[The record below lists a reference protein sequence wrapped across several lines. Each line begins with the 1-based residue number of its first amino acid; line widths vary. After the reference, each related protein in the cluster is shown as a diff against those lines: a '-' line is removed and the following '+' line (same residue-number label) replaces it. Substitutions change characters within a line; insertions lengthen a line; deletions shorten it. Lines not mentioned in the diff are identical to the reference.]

1 MTNSAKPCFPSLLV
15 LGVLSAPPLAA
26 SANQA
31 SVLEEVIVTAT
42 KRETSLMETA
52 SSITAF
58 DSGML
63 EALNID
69 GAQDLARR
77 TPSLS
82 ITAFTVSIRGVG
94 RPNLAVGSDPG
105 IGMYWDGV
113 YNTENGVFTYN
124 QFFDIERIEVL
135 RGPQGIL
142 YGRNSVGG
150 AVSFISKRPAAEWG
164 GEVTAE
170 LTNYDGT
177 VLQALASGPVN
188 DKLGVLAG
196 VSQIKRDGFQE
207 NIYNGNDLEQ
217 EDVQYGTL
225 ALQHQTTERWN
236 SFLKLYAVGR
246 DYRSTNGYILEPFKQ
261 ELIQQITD
269 IDTGENLNFPGMFPK
284 QNFVNMRQGLAIT
297 NPALQDENDVK
308 IDRDPE
314 LDAPVRGGSLNSEYV
329 ADTYA
334 LKYTL
339 GYSQYNFDTMA
350 DADGAVAADSGV
362 DWNQLLWFGVPAS
375 ITSGL
380 GYGIT
385 PSDMTYVVDQEA
397 RFSSHE
403 LQYTS
408 DWDSDFALLGG
419 LYYYHSDEEQVVSY
433 REYNDQLMEMYAYF
447 ATFIN
452 KPVSSD
458 NYLYRGEAH
467 VDTRAYA
474 TYGQLEWDW
483 TERTKLS
490 AGLRFSYDE
499 KEGRDNTFVQFVGDP
514 NNPTVYRT
522 QDDNWDKWT
531 WRLGV
536 DHFLQQ
542 DHMLYGYV
550 ATGYRSGGFNFQKP
564 TASPIVDVVKPEE
577 ILTYEVGYKG
587 TLLENRLML
596 SSSAY
601 YYDYTDLQ
609 VIKSD
614 VVEGIALNTFVN
626 ADQAYAAG
634 LEFEAQ
640 ALPVPEVLLSAT
652 YSYNYTE
659 YEDFFTKDANA
670 CTLGPLAQGNS
681 LAPLCTD
688 EQDLTGNEFP
698 LTPKHKASLNATYFW
713 DMVNLDWS
721 ATLSYMYN
729 GEQWM
734 GPFNNPAYDKVE
746 DWDRWDA
753 SVSATTQDA
762 VWDVTAF
769 VKNIADNR
777 DIISRDR
784 PSTVTQNAVTGLA
797 APQIYGVRVNYN
809 F

>member
-1 MTNSAKPCFPSLLV
+1 MVIVARCKFSRLLV
-15 LGVLSAPPLAA
+15 VGVFSAIPIVPLADQ
-26 SANQA
+26 AN
-31 SVLEEVIVTAT
+31 VLEEIIVTAT
-42 KRETSLMETA
+42 KRESSLMETSA
-52 SSITAF
+52 SISAF
-58 DSGML
+58 DSSML
-63 EALNID
+63 DALNID
-69 GAQDLARR
+69 GPQDLARR

-105 IGMYWDGV
+105 VGMYWDGV

-150 AVSFISKRPAAEWG
+150 AVSFISKRPAAQWSG
-164 GEVTAE
+164 DVTAE

-177 VLQALASGPVN
+177 VLQALASGPVT

-196 VSQIKRDGFQE
+196 VSHIKRDGFQE
-207 NIYNGNDLEQ
+207 NLYNGKDLEQ

-236 SFLKLYAVGR
+236 SFLKLYGVQR
-246 DYRSTNGYILEPFKQ
+246 KYRQTAGYILEPFKQ
-261 ELIQQITD
+261 ELVQQVSD
-269 IDTGENLNFPGMFPK
+269 IDTGETLNFPGMFPK

-297 NPALQDENDVK
+297 NPTLDNEDKVK
-308 IDRDPE
+308 MDRDPE

-329 ADTYA
+329 ADTYS
-334 LKYTL
+334 LKYTT
-339 GYSQYNFDTMA
+339 GYSQYNFDTLN
-350 DADGAVAADSGV
+350 DADGSVSADSGV
-362 DWNQLLWFGVPAS
+362 DWNQLLFLGVPAS

-385 PSDMTYVVDQEA
+385 PADMTYVVDQEA

-408 DWDSDFALLGG
+408 DWDSDFSLLGG
-419 LYYYHSDEEQVVSY
+419 LYYYHSDEEQVVSF

-452 KPVSSD
+452 KPVSQD

-483 TERTKLS
+483 TEQTKLS
-490 AGLRFSYDE
+490 AGLRFSYDD
-499 KEGRDNTFVQFVGDP
+499 KQGRDNTFVQFVGDP
-514 NNPTVYRT
+514 NSPTVFRT
-522 QDDNWDKWT
+522 QEDNWDKWT
-531 WRLGV
+531 WRVGV

-542 DHMLYGYV
+542 NHLLYGYV

-564 TASPIVDVVKPEE
+564 TASPLVDVVKPEE

-587 TLLENRLML
+587 TLLENRVML
-596 SSSAY
+596 STSAY

-614 VVEGIALNTFVN
+614 VVEGIALNTFEN
-626 ADQAYAAG
+626 ADQAYASG

-652 YSYNYTE
+652 YSYNFTE

-713 DMVNLDWS
+713 NMAKLDWS

-734 GPFNNPAYDKVE
+734 DPFNNPEYDKVE

-753 SVSATTQDA
+753 SVSAMTQDA
-762 VWDVTAF
+762 VWEVTAF

-777 DIISRDR
+777 DIISRGR

-797 APQIYGVRVNYN
+797 APQIYGVRLNYN